1 MKQIKLD
8 GGTKTALRELEEKH
22 SESRLYKKTYATA
35 MTAAGID
42 QYNLVTGLKRWK
54 DLTVEGFAKR
64 IETIRQGLY
73 YWDDKAVYI
82 TKTVPVQPSPDL
94 FRNEPEDR
102 AFLAKKWI
110 RDKEKG
116 FIFQIYGFQPDQE
129 HWIKLEYDHYTSEI
143 GLNEKREFINLATDE
158 THPCDRSAMQV
169 EWLR

>member
-1 MKQIKLD
+1 MSSSEEFEIYYKPLDLSNSIESTFNIFDRFLVKSLLEQEVEDIWIQQKGELVGFSWSLSVESQIDRLD
-8 GGTKTALRELEEKH
+8 EIRRGEWRV
-22 SESRLYKKTYATA
+22 
-35 MTAAGID
+35 IC
-42 QYNLVTGLKRWK
+42 KRPK
-54 DLTVEGFAKR
+54 
-64 IETIRQGLY
+64 
-73 YWDDKAVYI
+73 
-82 TKTVPVQPSPDL
+82 QPSPDL

-169 EWLR
+169 EWLK